1 MWAALRNLRVDKA
14 ARQVTGRLPA
24 LRRILTGWYVVGPVV
39 VAIGVAAGILAFVYA
54 APGKPSIGVINLP
67 FAVITDDT
75 AIIIGEYLNY
85 ARRDDSIK
93 AVVISISSPGGSA
106 AASERMYLETRK
118 LRAAKPVVLVM
129 NGLVASGGYMMAMG
143 ANHTYVQTSSLVG
156 NVGVIAF
163 SGPLIPRV
171 PPETVVLTGP
181 DKLSGGSRQDWIEMI
196 DQLKAA
202 FAQLVIR
209 ERGEKLRI
217 SEDEL
222 VRGRI
227 YSGVDAVRLGLA
239 DELGGYSDGVAKAAE
254 LAGIANYGF
263 VDVNSEVQREFLL
276 RVRRIFA
283 AEHDGAAANWGNPL
297 TALPANPADGAAFP
311 AAGPASEPD
320 MARLQKL
327 RQLLFYESW
336 APGQENPLPEFPLD
350 IRRPNIYYLYA
361 GYDD

>member
-1 MWAALRNLRVDKA
+1 MKDK
-14 ARQVTGRLPA
+14 LLA
-24 LRRILTGWYVVGPVV
+24 LRRILTGWYVIGSAAVV
-39 VAIGVAAGILAFVYA
+39 IGVAAGILAFVYA

-67 FAVITDDT
+67 FAVITDES

-93 AVVISISSPGGSA
+93 AVVISIASPGGSA
-106 AASERMYLETRK
+106 AASERLYIETRK
-118 LRAAKPVVLVM
+118 LRAEKPVVLVM

-171 PPETVVLTGP
+171 PPETIVITGP
-181 DKLSGGSRQDWIEMI
+181 DKLSGGSRRDWIEMI
-196 DQLKAA
+196 DQLKTA
-202 FAQLVIR
+202 FAQLVMM

-217 SEDEL
+217 TEAEL

-254 LAGIANYGF
+254 LAGISNYGF
-263 VDVNSEVQREFLL
+263 VDVNSAVQRELLL

-283 AEHDGAAANWGNPL
+283 TEQGSAAADASD
-297 TALPANPADGAAFP
+297 ALAALLANPAAGDARHS
-311 AAGPASEPD
+311 AAGPAAGAD
-320 MARLQKL
+320 MERLQKL
-327 RQLLFYESW
+327 RRLMFYGSL
-336 APGQENPLPEFPLD
+336 APGQDDPLPEFPLD

-361 GYDD
+361 GYGD